1 MDNFKEFVQEYR
13 GAIIGGAIAI
23 LILLTGLYK
32 RQHIN
37 MVNIMAVNIAN
48 SNLMH
53 TNNLWQKQF
62 ED

>member
-1 MDNFKEFVQEYR
+1 MESGIHSN
-13 GAIIGGAIAI
+13 I
-23 LILLTGLYK
+23 LASQSSITPPKFNSLSFIYHFYVVCQT
-32 RQHIN
+32 
-37 MVNIMAVNIAN
+37 NIAN